1 MLKIQLQTSKNITS
15 DSVQAPILGKRILLA
30 DKSDNHVL
38 YHIASQIWQLL
49 QHYGFISIGQ
59 GQCKFKYFSLSFLEE
74 AAKKLHI
81 VLQCIYRHDFL
92 SPHTT
97 IALGVKNYPS
107 ACMSS
112 CFDELLPYS
121 LSSKK
126 MSVSSIRRLTHKI
139 ASFLSLISTHSV
151 NNFNNV

>member
-1 MLKIQLQTSKNITS
+1 MVKLYGFCLTIAYIARPRHPYIESLPT
-15 DSVQAPILGKRILLA
+15 LW
-30 DKSDNHVL
+30 

-59 GQCKFKYFSLSFLEE
+59 CKVKYFSLSFLEE

-81 VLQCIYRHDFL
+81 VLQCIYGHDFL

-126 MSVSSIRRLTHKI
+126 MSVSSIGRLTHKI

-151 NNFNNV
+151 NNFNNVWPLGHS